1 MAGVYKVNRLPALI
15 FLPDG
20 LNAVDIEWDE
30 PQTLRTERLC
40 AKNPRRGAQ
49 RPHSKKKRTTQQNP
63 VRVEQ
68 FGN

>member
-49 RPHSKKKRTTQQNP
+49 RPIARKSEQHSRTP
-63 VRVEQ
+63 
-68 FGN
+68 